1 MHIWITRSADIE
13 SLVKSLETA
22 QDQVFTN
29 LQTALKIEVS
39 DFPDSLGLAVWEK
52 KAHKGEV
59 FGYKGNTRLVWTGRI
74 KASSYDGKN
83 YFTETAIWVGPLTQV
98 SSAFFLMCHCV
109 GALSVPRPSP
119 RPSPPLSPPPLTPP

>member
-1 MHIWITRSADIE
+1 M
-13 SLVKSLETA
+13 
-22 QDQVFTN
+22 FTN
-29 LQTALKIEVS
+29 LQTALKIELS

-98 SSAFFLMCHCV
+98 SSHLFLFKVCRWSLASSAAFPLPHAC
-109 GALSVPRPSP
+109 
-119 RPSPPLSPPPLTPP
+119 PLSPV